1 MRQVDVQVIYPSQN
15 LGALA
20 QQHAHELPCTLRIL
34 MRSLGAYSKTN
45 SSLMSYL
52 LFGRGYCRALID
64 LGYKDTL
71 DKREAIEQFL
81 DGII

>member
-1 MRQVDVQVIYPSQN
+1 MQVIYPSQN

-20 QQHAHELPCTLRIL
+20 QQHAHELPWTLRIL

-45 SSLMSYL
+45 SSLLSYL
-52 LFGRGYCRALID
+52 LFEQGYCKALIE

-71 DKREAIEQFL
+71 EKREEIEQFL
-81 DGII
+81 NGAI